1 MNEPQQRSRILP
13 VIAVL
18 ASVVILV
25 VTIKRWRDGEAIEP
39 DKPTETLKQS
49 PDRSADTALQSLR
62 ETAVEL
68 QTSGNWCDAAAA
80 WKQLLAAMPNEANE
94 ELASLRQEAEH
105 NSRRTDQLC
114 QAKQVPAKGEPVP
127 VTPTKENPPAPIS
140 ADNLKEWYPKGK
152 AVRSVGFLHISG
164 RGTNKRWVFQAE
176 SHFQY
181 VYRIATETTVVKNDN
196 GSDMLVFE
204 QAFHDVSQSRA
215 VSRKTLE
222 FSPPDSLLVSVGWG
236 EFERQVLKL
245 NPVYVVV
252 RKLVSQ
258 LDKVDSNAKRTL
270 TWFQDALRQHGV
282 EINTSD
288 EIEYVTSIERLAGT
302 KVRIEYVNGL
312 GVVGITRLDGL
323 ELTQDELT
331 QLAHASTMM
340 MDYYLFPAAN
350 KKEGESWEVKAS
362 DVAQMVMP
370 IAFDTVVDGAM
381 TIKRLKDTSA
391 DIVTLQPLRGDL
403 LLRHNGLNQ
412 TQQGRLSIKSGTAQ
426 FSKTDHIVR
435 SARLAFDADIDVQGR
450 PDFLLFG
457 TKAMRDLHVD
467 SRYEAEVVKPKGSGQ

>member
-1 MNEPQQRSRILP
+1 MNDPRRRTGILLI
-13 VIAVL
+13 IAAIVVL
-18 ASVVILV
+18 MGVVDLA
-25 VTIKRWRDGEAIEP
+25 TRPRGGGAGKS
-39 DKPTETLKQS
+39 DKSAETSKKTS
-49 PDRSADTALQSLR
+49 DRSAGAALQLLR
-62 ETAVEL
+62 EKAVEL
-68 QTSGNWCDAAAA
+68 QATGNWCDAAAA

-94 ELASLRQEAEH
+94 ELASVRQEAEH

-114 QAKQVPAKGEPVP
+114 QTKQVPAKGEPVP
-127 VTPTKENPPAPIS
+127 VTPPKENPPAPIS

-152 AVRSVGFLHISG
+152 AVRSVGLLHISG

-181 VYRIATETTVVKNDN
+181 VYRIATETTVVKNDD

-222 FSPPDSLLVSVGWG
+222 FSPPDSLLVNVGWG

-245 NPVYVVV
+245 NPAYVVV
-252 RKLVSQ
+252 RKLVAQ
-258 LDKVDSNAKRTL
+258 LDKIDSNAKRTL
-270 TWFQDALRQHGV
+270 TWFQDALRQQGV

-350 KKEGESWEVKAS
+350 KKEGESWEVKAT

-391 DIVTLQPLRGDL
+391 DIATLQPLRGDL
-403 LLRHNGLNQ
+403 LLRHNSLNQ

-457 TKAMRDLHVD
+457 TKAMRDLQVD
-467 SRYEAEVVKPKGSGQ
+467 SRYEAEVVQPKGSGQ